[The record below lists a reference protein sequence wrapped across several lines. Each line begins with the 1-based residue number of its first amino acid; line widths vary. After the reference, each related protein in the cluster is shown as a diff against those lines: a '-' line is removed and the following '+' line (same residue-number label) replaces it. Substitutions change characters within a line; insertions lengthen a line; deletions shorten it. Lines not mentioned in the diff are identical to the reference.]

1 MLNASCFSNS
11 RCVGYSTSSYDNDTY
26 NCPNIMST
34 GHVIVASISLALI
47 TMATIVGNL
56 LVMAS
61 VFLERSLRTAANLLI
76 VSLSAADLLVALLV
90 MPLSAV
96 YQVEGCWILGPEA
109 CNVWIFF
116 DVLCCTSSIYH
127 LVAIAFDRFWAVS
140 QSDYIHNRSSRRILV
155 MIGLSWV
162 LSAFI
167 GIPPLLGWTSP
178 HGSELLWTGQC
189 LISQDLAYTIFS
201 TVGAFYLPL
210 VTIVV
215 VYAKVYR
222 KARDRILKRHFKVAG
237 ESLHSARGSS
247 ASCCSARKTTVTDDD
262 RTLRMERLKSEV
274 VTEAVPLSG
283 SLRNCRE
290 AERIRGDGL
299 LQSSRTAEHENMLAR
314 GENSYQVMPESS
326 VALSTMTLCAN
337 RSSIGSS
344 VVDLSK
350 FSRGDGGTEAVGGA
364 AAAETLRT
372 SSGRSAVAL
381 SPASRE
387 KTFKRKIEQKR
398 ERKAAR
404 TLTVVTGTFVCC
416 WLPFFVVATLRPVY
430 GQQFPHL
437 LTSVILWLGYVNS
450 LLNPMIYTLFNPDF
464 RHAFRK
470 ILLGK
475 YRC

>member
-1 MLNASCFSNS
+1 
-11 RCVGYSTSSYDNDTY
+11 
-26 NCPNIMST
+26 
-34 GHVIVASISLALI
+34 
-47 TMATIVGNL
+47 
-56 LVMAS
+56 
-61 VFLERSLRTAANLLI
+61 
-76 VSLSAADLLVALLV
+76 
-90 MPLSAV
+90 
-96 YQVEGCWILGPEA
+96 
-109 CNVWIFF
+109 
-116 DVLCCTSSIYH
+116 
-127 LVAIAFDRFWAVS
+127 
-140 QSDYIHNRSSRRILV
+140 

-167 GIPPLLGWTSP
+167 GVPPLLGWTSP
-178 HGSELLWTGQC
+178 HGSELFRTGEC

-210 VTIVV
+210 VMIVV

-237 ESLHSARGSS
+237 ESNHSARGSS
-247 ASCCSARKTTVTDDD
+247 ASCCSARKTTVNDDD

-274 VTEAVPLSG
+274 ATEAVPLSS

-290 AERIRGDGL
+290 AERLRGDDL
-299 LQSSRTAEHENMLAR
+299 LQSSRTAEHENMLAT
-314 GENSYQVMPESS
+314 GENSYQVPESS

-350 FSRGDGGTEAVGGA
+350 FSRGDGGTVGGA
-364 AAAETLRT
+364 AAEETLRRP
-372 SSGRSAVAL
+372 SGRSAVAL

-430 GQQFPHL
+430 GHQFPHL